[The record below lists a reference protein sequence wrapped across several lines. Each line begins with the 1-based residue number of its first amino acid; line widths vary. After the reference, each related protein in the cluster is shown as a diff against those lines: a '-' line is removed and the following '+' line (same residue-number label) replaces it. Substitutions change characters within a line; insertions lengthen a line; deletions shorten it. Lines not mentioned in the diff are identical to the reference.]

1 MFLFRSIFDI
11 VTQIERLLES
21 DMNRGSLAKKLA
33 ILVLAGTSLA
43 AAPSVMAAEFEEFPI
58 GPEKVVGPLEIGAV
72 YFQPVDMEPLG
83 MGGLPAAKADMHLEA
98 DIKAAK
104 DNQLGYEA
112 GSFVPYLTVKYEI
125 TKEGGKTIKGTFMP
139 MSASDGPHY
148 GNNVKLDGPGKYKVT
163 FIIDN
168 PEKQGY
174 LLHVDK
180 ATGVTGRFWK
190 KPIEVSW
197 NFNYVPRVW

>member
-1 MFLFRSIFDI
+1 MFRSIFDI

-33 ILVLAGTSLA
+33 ILVLAGASLA

-197 NFNYVPRVW
+197 DFNYVPRVW

>member
-1 MFLFRSIFDI
+1 MK
-11 VTQIERLLES
+11 TG
-21 DMNRGSLAKKLA
+21 GSLGKKIA
-33 ILVLAGTSLA
+33 VFVLAGASLVGA
-43 AAPSVMAAEFEEFPI
+43 SSAMAAEFEEFPI
-58 GPEKVVGPLEIGAV
+58 GPEKTVGPLEIGAV
-72 YFQPVDMEPLG
+72 YFQPVNMEPLG
-83 MGGLPAAKADMHLEA
+83 MGGLPASKSDMHIEA

-125 TKEGGKTIKGTFMP
+125 QKQGGKTIKGTFMP

-148 GNNVKLDGPGKYKVT
+148 GNNIKLDGPGKYKVT
-163 FIIDN
+163 FIIDS

-174 LLHVDK
+174 LLHTDK

-197 NFNYVPRVW
+197 DFNYVPRVW

>member
-33 ILVLAGTSLA
+33 ILVLAGASLA

-139 MSASDGPHY
+139 MSTSDEPHY
-148 GNNVKLDGPGKYKVT
+148 DNNVKLDGPGKYKVT

-197 NFNYVPRVW
+197 DFNYVPRVW

>member
-1 MFLFRSIFDI
+1 
-11 VTQIERLLES
+11 
-21 DMNRGSLAKKLA
+21 MNRGSLAKKLA
-33 ILVLAGTSLA
+33 ILVLAGASLA

-104 DNQLGYEA
+104 YNQLGYEA

-197 NFNYVPRVW
+197 DFNYVPRVW